1 MKKFLIVIVIIFSL
15 VIIKRLF
22 LQNNQNNEAGLNIG
36 REASILNVSVS
47 DWTKGDNNAA
57 VTLIEY
63 SDLQCPACG
72 LYFSVV
78 KKLQEE
84 FSDRL
89 RFVYRHFPLSQ
100 IHKNAEFAAQTTEA
114 AGLQE
119 KFWEMHDLL
128 FLRQEEWSGG
138 DVQKLFRGYA
148 EILKLDLNKFEKDIN
163 SREVKN
169 AVQSD
174 YDGGATLGVN
184 ATPTFF
190 LNGQK
195 IANPRSYDE
204 FRSIILEELSK
215 VSS

>member
-1 MKKFLIVIVIIFSL
+1 MKKFLIVIVIILSL
-15 VIIKRLF
+15 VLVKRFF
-22 LQNNQNNEAGLNIG
+22 LQNNQNNEASLNIG
-36 REASILNVSVS
+36 GEASILSVGVS
-47 DWTKGDNNAA
+47 DWIKGNDNTVA
-57 VTLIEY
+57 TLIEY

-72 LYFSVV
+72 LYFPVV
-78 KKLQEE
+78 KRLQEE
-84 FSDRL
+84 FGDRL

-100 IHKNAEFAAQTTEA
+100 IHKNAEFAAEATEA
-114 AGLQE
+114 AGLQG

-128 FLRQEEWSGG
+128 FLQQEEWSSG
-138 DVQKLFRGYA
+138 DAKKLFKDYA
-148 EILKLDLNKFEKDIN
+148 EILKLDLDKFEKDIN

-174 YDGGATLGVN
+174 YDGGVALKVN

-204 FRSIILEELSK
+204 FHSIILGELSRTK
-215 VSS
+215 